1 MCCKVFFKTVHAELW
16 EQLTLRSITLLSSLV
31 SWLTVALPSWGK
43 TKTNHHLWNIHQS
56 NQLLHTHNWQ
66 QLTARVHKLIHFRP
80 FLLWIDLV
88 ASHPTYVC
96 SCCNTILCRQR
107 QWTNKKK
114 QWEKCFNCR
123 RYCRFQGHTCGAS
136 SEDSLGLELMACI
149 STSCSKQPHTQVQKV
164 RQADSEIDGA
174 VKACFSQESRYCYK
188 CVTDML
194 NPHRKQRGCCC
205 RLPSWT
211 NTDQLICQQVKSLPL
226 LENGFNMTK
235 KVDRGRGMIRLLYL

>member
-1 MCCKVFFKTVHAELW
+1 MQAK
-16 EQLTLRSITLLSSLV
+16 
-31 SWLTVALPSWGK
+31 
-43 TKTNHHLWNIHQS
+43 
-56 NQLLHTHNWQ
+56 
-66 QLTARVHKLIHFRP
+66 
-80 FLLWIDLV
+80 
-88 ASHPTYVC
+88 
-96 SCCNTILCRQR
+96 R
-107 QWTNKKK
+107 QWTNKKKK

-211 NTDQLICQQVKSLPL
+211 NTDQLICQQVKSLPW
-226 LENGFNMTK
+226 LENGLNTTK
-235 KVDRGRGMIRLLYL
+235 KIQQEEPRKRNDSFAASIKWPGSTGRPLLSRSRIPRN